1 MHQLFS
7 VSATLAAAADPGH
20 AGRISGFDS
29 WHDAAVF
36 TRIGAS
42 PTISFG
48 PGDLTKA
55 HTIDECVPVDE
66 LVDHAAAVALVLL
79 RWCGVAA

>member
-1 MHQLFS
+1 M
-7 VSATLAAAADPGH
+7 
-20 AGRISGFDS
+20 ISGLDS

-36 TRIGAS
+36 TRVGAT

-48 PGDLTKA
+48 PGDIAAA
-55 HTIDECVPVDE
+55 HTIDEYVPVQE

>member
-1 MHQLFS
+1 MTLDA
-7 VSATLAAAADPGH
+7 ATAVGRTGKI
-20 AGRISGFDS
+20 AGLDS

-36 TRIGAS
+36 TRRTGT

-48 PGDLTKA
+48 PGDIARA
-55 HTIDECVPVDE
+55 HTIDESVPVDE

-79 RWCGVAA
+79 RWCGVAE